1 MSTFLKDIE
10 RDNYFL
16 KEMVAKTGRDF
27 ISEHDKI
34 IREFELSIGT
44 GGALNHED
52 YLQRVARNRGRRDVL
67 SELLSAIKKQEE
79 YERGE
84 RKRLAE
90 ELKTIG
96 GV

>member
-34 IREFELSIGT
+34 ISEFELAIGR
-44 GGALNHED
+44 GGALNPED

-67 SELLSAIKKQEE
+67 NELLSAIKKQEE

-90 ELKTIG
+90 ARHDGE
-96 GV
+96 